1 MAKVRWIETWKELF
15 FHFCSF
21 GVDWPWEVHSSC
33 VHIWIYS
40 ISWLYSTICLLSV
53 PKFLAPSQTCSQIE
67 AIYVHNCLL
76 IISACISS
84 RYLKLSMSKTEF
96 PLLLPISSL
105 PTVFYVFV
113 NGSSPTL
120 FAYIKTTPIIYDSF
134 FLSYICLMYHFSP
147 PPHDHLVTILHLDNY
162 CLCSGHHRLLL
173 DSCGAFLTSLC
184 FSPCPLQSCANK
196 HRNHTDKI

>member
-1 MAKVRWIETWKELF
+1 MNWNMERTIF
-15 FHFCSF
+15 SIFCSF

-76 IISACISS
+76 IISAYISS

-147 PPHDHLVTILHLDNY
+147 PPPDHICDHSASWQLLPLFRPPSSVAGLPR
-162 CLCSGHHRLLL
+162 CLPNFSVFQPLP
-173 DSCGAFLTSLC
+173 SAVLC
-184 FSPCPLQSCANK
+184 
-196 HRNHTDKI
+196 